1 MSSMNDASWR
11 RAAAKILPKLGPKR
25 ADTAL
30 GKVPGRSC
38 GSAVISVAV
47 A

>member
-25 ADTAL
+25 ADTAIV
-30 GKVPGRSC
+30 KVTGQ
-38 GSAVISVAV
+38 SARPVVIFLAL